1 MSKNF
6 KKIDLINI
14 ISRET
19 GFSKNFSKKIL
30 NDLLDILRSNISNG
44 DLNLKN
50 FGTFRLLNKKER
62 IGRNPKTK
70 QKFLISARKSV
81 SFYPSQKILKY
92 LNDVYE

>member
-30 NDLLDILRSNISNG
+30 NDLLDILRSNICNG
-44 DLNLKN
+44 DLKLKN

-81 SFYPSQKILKY
+81 SFHPSQKISKY
-92 LNDVYE
+92 LNEVYE